1 MMTSGH
7 NSRAIK
13 HALSTI
19 AVATVLSLTVQQVS
33 AGEWRVGAN
42 VAGGKNPFVGEDNV
56 AALIPMLAYKGERFY
71 ANLGNPGLSFFNGST
86 NFGGLGYS
94 VVKADEYNID
104 LVGRIRAM
112 GLYPEDNDELEGLDD
127 RDPGFD
133 VGVTARWQTGFGEL
147 NAQLLADVSDTSD
160 GQEVILSYAY
170 PLKHG
175 QWTLRPEM
183 GVSWQSS
190 DLNDYYFGVDADE
203 ATASRAVYEADSTL
217 TPFAGIEFEY
227 AFDQKINLI
236 GGVGMGRLGDGISDS
251 PIVDEANLV
260 GGHLGLSYTF

>member
-1 MMTSGH
+1 MTSGYKTRTIS
-7 NSRAIK
+7 NAFSMLAVAAILS
-13 HALSTI
+13 LST
-19 AVATVLSLTVQQVS
+19 QQLS

-42 VAGGKNPFVGEDNV
+42 VAGGRNPFLDEDNGAV
-56 AALIPMLAYKGERFY
+56 VIPMLAYKGERFY
-71 ANLGNPGLSFFNGST
+71 ANLGNPGLSFFSGST

-94 VVKADEYNID
+94 VVKADDYNID

-112 GLYPEDNDELEGLDD
+112 GLYPEDNDELEGVDD

-133 VGVTARWQTGFGEL
+133 VGVTARWQGTAGEL
-147 NAQLLADVSDTSD
+147 NAQLLADVSNTSD

-170 PLKHG
+170 PLSYG
-175 QWTLRPEM
+175 QWRLRPEL

-190 DLNDYYFGVDADE
+190 DLADYYFGVDADE
-203 ATASRAVYEADSTL
+203 ATARRAVYEAGSTV

-227 AFDQKINLI
+227 AFDQKIDLI
-236 GGVGMGRLGDGISDS
+236 GGVGIGRLGDEISDS

-260 GGHLGLSYTF
+260 GGYLGLSYTF